1 MTATEPDEAATS
13 PSTPAERRVPTT
25 SNVNYLKGQTIPNAV
40 IVGLGPTGTID
51 VFSFASSHVI
61 VDVVGY
67 FA

>member
-1 MTATEPDEAATS
+1 MMTLMRNGA
-13 PSTPAERRVPTT
+13 
-25 SNVNYLKGQTIPNAV
+25 LKGAGQTIPNAV

-51 VFSFASSHVI
+51 IFSFAASHVI